1 MQQANDRKFSTNE
14 QRWEALVG
22 RNSEADGAFFYG
34 VKTTR
39 IYCRPACASRL
50 PNREN
55 VLFFDSY
62 TAAENAGFRAC
73 KRCQPQ
79 INLPRQQKVE
89 MIANIC
95 KQIESSE
102 DSISLEKLA
111 TTAGFSPF
119 HFQRLFKEIVGI
131 SPKQYEM
138 ALRAKKVR
146 HELAGNSSITQAV
159 YNAGF
164 RASSSFYNQ
173 ATEILGM
180 QPMDYRKG
188 GTGVTIRYAVK
199 PSDLGWV
206 LVAAT
211 EGGICAIQF
220 SDDSKTAIAQL
231 QECFPKALFSA
242 NDPEFD
248 RWVEEVIAF
257 IKTPQPELNLPLDIQ
272 GTVFQ
277 QKVWQALRA
286 IPLGKTASYAEIAQ
300 RLGNPKAVRAV
311 ARACATNNIAVAIPC
326 HRVVGSNGSLTGY
339 RWGIDRKQ
347 ALLAIEAAQ
356 QKSNAN
362 QFEITPANIAT
373 CTEVSLKQADLS
385 LTKITSLGGT

>member
-1 MQQANDRKFSTNE
+1 MIQQPSNYTFSTSDE
-14 QRWEALVG
+14 RWEALVA
-22 RNSEADGAFFYG
+22 RNPEAESSFFYG
-34 VKTTR
+34 VKTTG
-39 IYCRPACASRL
+39 IYCRPACGSRR

-55 VLFFDSY
+55 VLFFDSS

-79 INLPRQQKVE
+79 TNLPRRQKAE

-102 DSISLEKLA
+102 ESISLQQLA
-111 TTAGFSPF
+111 TAAGFSPF

-138 ALRAKKVR
+138 AQRAKKVR
-146 HELAGNSSITQAV
+146 HELSENSSVTQAV

-164 RASSSFYNQ
+164 RASSSFYNE
-173 ATEILGM
+173 ATEMLGM

-188 GTGVTIRYAVK
+188 GAGIAIRYAVK
-199 PSDLGWV
+199 PCDLGWV

-211 EGGICAIQF
+211 EVGICAIQF
-220 SDDSKTAIAQL
+220 SDDFKTAIAQL
-231 QECFPKALFSA
+231 QERFPNAQFYA
-242 NDPEFD
+242 NDLEFD
-248 RWVEEVIAF
+248 RWVEEVITF
-257 IKTPQPELNLPLDIQ
+257 IRTPQRELNLPLDIQ

-277 QKVWQALRA
+277 QKVWQTLRV

-311 ARACATNNIAVAIPC
+311 ARACATNDIAVAIPC

-339 RWGIDRKQ
+339 RWGIARKQ
-347 ALLAIEAAQ
+347 ALLYREAAQ
-356 QKSNAN
+356 EESNAN
-362 QFEITPANIAT
+362 H
-373 CTEVSLKQADLS
+373 
-385 LTKITSLGGT
+385 